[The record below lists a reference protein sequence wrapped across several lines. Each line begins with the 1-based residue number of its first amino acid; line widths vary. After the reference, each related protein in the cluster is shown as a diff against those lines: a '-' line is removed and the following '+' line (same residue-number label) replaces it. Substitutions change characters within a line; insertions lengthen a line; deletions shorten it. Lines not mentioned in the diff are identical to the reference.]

1 VRRVSNSRGVMAEQL
16 RALRLRVGRN
26 VQRLRRS
33 RAMSQERF
41 AELVGNTG
49 KHIGQVERG
58 EVNVGLDILARI
70 AAALSVDIT
79 ELFTKTPR
87 RRRPEPP
94 LFVANDRE
102 LQQIEHAVRSI
113 RSARLRV
120 PGESTD

>member
-1 VRRVSNSRGVMAEQL
+1 MPEQL
-16 RALRLRVGRN
+16 RAVRLRVGRN

-33 RAMSQERF
+33 RGFSQERF

-79 ELFTKTPR
+79 ELFMKTPR
-87 RRRPEPP
+87 RRRTEPP
-94 LFVANDRE
+94 LFLANGRE
-102 LQQIEHAVRSI
+102 LQQIEQAVRSI
-113 RSARLRV
+113 RSARVRASGDS
-120 PGESTD
+120 PD